1 MEDLKGLLEKYLN
14 KALLR
19 IIISGARGDTDI
31 TKINIRP
38 VILKGTLCFQMEMFR
53 GVKVFHENLKKKE
66 TVSRILEWMRD
77 SFRQLQLESGL
88 GMASVLVS
96 KKGKI
101 TIKEKTQSAG
111 VKVPEHAH
119 NKKKQYLL
127 EEGIPID
134 FLVDL
139 GVMTTEGKVVHSR
152 YDKFRQINR
161 FLEFIEDVRDALPK
175 EREITILDFGCGKSY
190 LTFAMYYYLKV
201 CKGLNIR
208 ITGLDLKENVIRNC
222 GALAEKY
229 GYEKLEF
236 LKGDIAKY
244 EGKEKV
250 DMVVTLHACDTATDY
265 ALYKAIQ
272 WNAKVILSVPCCQH
286 ELNKQIQNEQLAPVL
301 KYGLLKERIAALVTD
316 GLRAELL
323 EQQGYDTQILEFI
336 DMEHTPK
343 NILIRAIRRSGKR
356 KVSDV
361 TYEKCTEALHV
372 QPTLERLLRKPS
384 TGIPVC
390 PKNMDKLRKPPTE
403 IPVCPKNMDKLRKPP
418 TGIPIC
424 PKNMDKLRKGA
435 AE

>member
-1 MEDLKGLLEKYLN
+1 MEELKDLLERYLN
-14 KALLR
+14 KDLLR
-19 IIISGARGDTDI
+19 IIISGARGNTDI
-31 TKINIRP
+31 AKINIRP
-38 VILKGTLCFQMEMFR
+38 VLLKGSLRFQTEIFR
-53 GVKVFHENLKKKE
+53 GTKAFHENLGKTE
-66 TVSRILEWMRD
+66 TISRILEWMGD

-101 TIKEKTQSAG
+101 TIKEKKQLAS
-111 VKVPEHAH
+111 VKAPELTH

-127 EEGIPID
+127 EEGTPVD

-139 GVMTTEGKVVHSR
+139 GVMTAEGKVIHSR

-175 EREITILDFGCGKSY
+175 DREATILDFGCGKSY

-208 ITGLDLKENVIRNC
+208 ITGLDLKEDVIRNC
-222 GALAEKY
+222 SALAKKY

-236 LKGDIAKY
+236 LKGDIAEY
-244 EGKEKV
+244 EGQKQI

-265 ALYKAIQ
+265 ALYKAIK

-343 NILIRAIRRSGKR
+343 NILIRAVKRSGERRIDKE
-356 KVSDV
+356 
-361 TYEKCTEALHV
+361 TYEMCTEALHI
-372 QPTLERLLRKPS
+372 QPTLERLLASEYAPVDAYKSRKYPA
-384 TGIPVC
+384 GVPLC
-390 PKNMDKLRKPPTE
+390 PNSMGRS
-403 IPVCPKNMDKLRKPP
+403 RKPP
-418 TGIPIC
+418 TGIPLC
-424 PKNMDKLRKGA
+424 PENMDKLRKGA